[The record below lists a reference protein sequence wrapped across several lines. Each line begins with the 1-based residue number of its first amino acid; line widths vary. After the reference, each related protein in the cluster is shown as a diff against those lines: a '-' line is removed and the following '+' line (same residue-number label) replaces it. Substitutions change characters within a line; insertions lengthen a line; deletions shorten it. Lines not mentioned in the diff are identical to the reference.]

1 MTKDVTADVCEYT
14 YMEPE
19 KVLPKTDKIRQ
30 EDLERAAEMISQAK
44 KPFLFVG
51 GGAAISGADAE
62 VRELARKIQAPVC
75 DSLMGKG
82 TFPGTDETYTGML
95 GMHGTKASNLG
106 MYKCDL
112 VIVLGARFSDRDV
125 GDTSHFANQAK
136 ILQIDVDPAEINK
149 NVQVDAEIIGDVKEV
164 LKRLLP
170 MIPEEK
176 HPEWI
181 AEMEELKAEYPMT
194 YHEEGLTGPYVIEE
208 IYRITKG
215 DALICTDVGQHQMW
229 SAQYYKYTKP
239 RTLLTSGGLGTMGYG
254 LGAAMGAKCGRPEKT
269 VINVAGDGLLPHEHE

>member
-1 MTKDVTADVCEYT
+1 
-14 YMEPE
+14 
-19 KVLPKTDKIRQ
+19 
-30 EDLERAAEMISQAK
+30 
-44 KPFLFVG
+44 
-51 GGAAISGADAE
+51 
-62 VRELARKIQAPVC
+62 
-75 DSLMGKG
+75 MGKG

-181 AEMEELKAEYPMT
+181 AEMEELKRNIP
-194 YHEEGLTGPYVIEE
+194 
-208 IYRITKG
+208 
-215 DALICTDVGQHQMW
+215 
-229 SAQYYKYTKP
+229 
-239 RTLLTSGGLGTMGYG
+239 
-254 LGAAMGAKCGRPEKT
+254 
-269 VINVAGDGLLPHEHE
+269 